1 MAQGNL
7 ISSFVEYHQTEVYSS
22 VETLLW
28 EYCQLIAMPYFAL
41 TGQTLKNGTKWIHLA
56 GIIPAQEQQKQE
68 SSIVCDKKSA
78 LLTFKSVREPDSRA
92 DCTCSVLLKNSQ
104 KGFNTSAKLALLTRV
119 LRDFYQIIQTKLL
132 SYTTGLQSL

>member
-41 TGQTLKNGTKWIHLA
+41 TGQTSKNGTWWIHLA

-68 SSIVCDKKSA
+68 SKFLCKKGWLY
-78 LLTFKSVREPDSRA
+78 LLCITEKFF
-92 DCTCSVLLKNSQ
+92 SQ